1 MLLAGLPSVFVRSPD
16 RTIWRFLRAT
26 NQNRKPSQ
34 MGGELVVA
42 CETGTLLIRSTRKI
56 IQCPPQ
62 RFCRVPY
69 VDLPLVRASASPRTK
84 RGPRLSDSATSKK
97 VPKGAC
103 ERTKILCVCGM
114 PNRPA
119 KLAYD

>member
-1 MLLAGLPSVFVRSPD
+1 MLLTGFPSALVRSPD
-16 RTIWRFLRAT
+16 RTTWRFLRAT

-56 IQCPPQ
+56 IQCPPR

-69 VDLPLVRASASPRTK
+69 IGFTAGTRKRIATHETWPTLKRFRHFKESPEMGRANEQKSSAYVGCPTDL
-84 RGPRLSDSATSKK
+84 
-97 VPKGAC
+97 
-103 ERTKILCVCGM
+103 
-114 PNRPA
+114 
-119 KLAYD
+119 